1 MLMWENLRRLSSYVV
16 IRGLL
21 LFFTVVVAVWLIIL
35 VANLGGAMDKIIE
48 SQIKEQVG
56 AMFQNPDLQQ
66 LPEAEKRKLY
76 DQHVEILKKQYGLD
90 RPFIERA
97 FRYLL
102 NGITLN
108 LGYADKITSD
118 TGSKQVRL
126 ILVERLPYTL
136 LLWGPSQLF
145 LFVFSVFMAL
155 VLSRRYG
162 SLLDRITVMLA
173 PTSAPPAWFYGILLI
188 LVFASMLRVLPYG
201 GVVDP
206 IPPPTR
212 LGYALSVVKHMILPV
227 FSVIIGALFVTIYNW
242 RTFFLIYSSE
252 DYVELAKA
260 KGLSSRAIE
269 RKYILRPTLPPII
282 TSFALMLISVWMGG
296 IITETV
302 FSWPGLGRMLYEAIG
317 HADTPV
323 IVGANVIYGY
333 LLAISVFLLDILY
346 AILDPRVRM
355 GAAGG
360 QKL

>member
-1 MLMWENLRRLSSYVV
+1 MLENLRRVGAYVSV
-16 IRGLL
+16 RGIL
-21 LFFTVVVAVWLIIL
+21 LFSTVVVAIWLIIL
-35 VANLGGAMDKIIE
+35 IANLGGAMDRIIK
-48 SQIKEQVG
+48 SQIQEEVG
-56 AMFQNPDLQQ
+56 IMFQNPDLQQ

-76 DQHVEILKKQYGLD
+76 DQYVEILSKQYGLD
-90 RPFIERA
+90 KPFIERA

-102 NGITLN
+102 NGITLQFG
-108 LGYADKITSD
+108 LAEKLTSD
-118 TGSKQVRL
+118 TGSRQVRL

-136 LLWGPSQLF
+136 LLWGTANLF
-145 LFVFSVFMAL
+145 LFFFSVFMAL

-173 PTSAPPAWFYGILLI
+173 PTSAPPPWFYGILLI
-188 LVFASMLRVLPYG
+188 LVFASMLRLLPYG

-206 IPPPTR
+206 IPPETT
-212 LGYALSVVKHMILPV
+212 LGYVLSVLKHMILPV
-227 FSVIIGALFVTIYNW
+227 SSVIIGALFATIYSW

-260 KGLSSRAIE
+260 KGLSPRALE
-269 RKYILRPTLPPII
+269 RRYILRPTLPPIV
-282 TSFALMLISVWMGG
+282 TNFALMLIGMWMGG

-302 FSWPGLGRMLYEAIG
+302 FAWPGLGRMLYQAIG
-317 HADTPV
+317 HTDTPV

-346 AILDPRVRM
+346 ALLDPRVRV
-355 GAAGG
+355 GAIGG